1 MSEEYNKEDIEFEIT
16 FYNGLIE
23 KKPDFAEALVALGEL
38 YTSAG
43 MYKEGLSVDE
53 QLVQLKPDDP
63 IVLYNLGC
71 SYSLLGFIDK
81 AYRSVKKAVNCGYSD
96 FEHLLQDDDLSNLRK
111 DRRFQEYLSR
121 ARDKSSS
128 TGQE

>member
-1 MSEEYNKEDIEFEIT
+1 MSKDLKKEDIEFEIA

-23 KKPDFAEALVALGEL
+23 RDPNFAAALVALGEL
-38 YTSAG
+38 YTNVG
-43 MYKEGLSVDE
+43 MYEEGLAVDE
-53 QLVQLKPDDP
+53 KLVQLKPDDP

-96 FEHLLQDDDLSNLRK
+96 FEHLQQDEDLTNLRE
-111 DRRFQEYLSR
+111 DRRFQQYLSR
-121 ARDKSSS
+121 AKEKSPS
-128 TGQE
+128 TNQE